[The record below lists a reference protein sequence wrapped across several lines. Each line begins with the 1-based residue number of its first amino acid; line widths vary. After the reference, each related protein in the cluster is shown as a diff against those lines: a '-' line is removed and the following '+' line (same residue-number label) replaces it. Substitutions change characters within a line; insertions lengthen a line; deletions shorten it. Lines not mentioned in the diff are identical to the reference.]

1 MWEFNMRIPSK
12 LPSGKVVLQF
22 KIARDFYSVRCM
34 AWFSPTLEEN
44 RSLTMFLY
52 AVQPSRNLMFNQL
65 AARLVRRDAS
75 EAMLADISFHR
86 GVAGTIEP
94 RATVVLFFGKISQ
107 GKGPSHH
114 SIGRRCCPR
123 RKTCTLSMQ
132 DF

>member
-34 AWFSPTLEEN
+34 AWFNPTLEEN

-52 AVQPSRNLMFNQL
+52 AIQPSRNLMFNQL

-75 EAMLADISFHR
+75 EAMLADISIHVESC
-86 GVAGTIEP
+86 GIT
-94 RATVVLFFGKISQ
+94 RAS
-107 GKGPSHH
+107 
-114 SIGRRCCPR
+114 R
-123 RKTCTLSMQ
+123 Q
-132 DF
+132 DMH